1 MKKRKGRGKNGNFSS
16 PMRVCV
22 CVCVCSVVSD
32 TLRPYGLWPARFLSP
47 WDSLGENTGRRCHF
61 LLQGIFLTQGLNP
74 RPLRLLHCR
83 GTL

>member
-16 PMRVCV
+16 PTR
-22 CVCVCSVVSD
+22 VCVCSVVSD
-32 TLRPYGLWPARFLSP
+32 ALRPYGLWPARFLSP

-74 RPLRLLHCR
+74 LHCR